1 MQSFAIKQK
10 WSLIKILTLGENQI
24 LTIMS
29 KNSHIGRRAF
39 LGTGLTAAASVAVG
53 SPLYGTP
60 AAGEMNLQKLKEQHP
75 YNERTHLAMPTNAFG
90 KTGFKVGILSLGGQ
104 ATLEQAGT
112 EEQSEKMI
120 NLAIDLG
127 VNYIDTAASYG
138 RGVSQKHIGMVM
150 KTIRKE
156 VWLSSK
162 THDRSYDGSM
172 RLLEESLNSLQ
183 TDHLDMWQLHNVQ
196 RQDQVDQI
204 FADDGALKALIKAK
218 EEGVVRHLGVTGHY
232 EPMILLECLNRF
244 DFDAILLAVNAAD
257 VHYLSF
263 KNYLLPEAQ
272 KKGVAIIG
280 MKVATR
286 GRMISTWTPPPLEEQ
301 PERMRTPLPG
311 TITIKEALNYKMTL
325 PVSTTILGVDN
336 VEQIRE
342 NMQIASQFSPLT
354 EQEMQALEFK
364 TLPIARQGLYF
375 RRWNLGA

>member
-10 WSLIKILTLGENQI
+10 WNLSKILTLGENQI
-24 LTIMS
+24 LTVMS

-60 AAGEMNLQKLKEQHP
+60 AAGELNLQKLKEQHP

-138 RGVSQKHIGMVM
+138 GGVSQKHIGMVM
-150 KTIRKE
+150 KTRRKE

-311 TITIKEALNYKMTL
+311 TITIKEALNYNMTL